1 MRTKVTISYDTK
13 ERNNVKKTIKTE
25 FLKSVND
32 SGDCLLVEYYNKN
45 EKLESK
51 YCNSVEFH
59 H

>member
-25 FLKSVND
+25 FLKSVSD
-32 SGDCLLVEYYNKN
+32 SGDCLLVDYYD
-45 EKLESK
+45 EKENIQTK
-51 YCNSVEFH
+51 YCNSIEFH

>member
-1 MRTKVTISYDTK
+1 MRTKVTISYNTK
-13 ERNNVKKTIKTE
+13 ERNNVKKTIKTD
-25 FLKSVND
+25 FLKSVSG

-45 EKLESK
+45 ENLESK